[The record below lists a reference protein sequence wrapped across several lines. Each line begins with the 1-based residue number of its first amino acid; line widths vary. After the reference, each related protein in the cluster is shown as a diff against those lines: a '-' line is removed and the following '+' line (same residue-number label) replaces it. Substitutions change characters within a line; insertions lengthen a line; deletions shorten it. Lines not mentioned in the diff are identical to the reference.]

1 LFIHLR
7 ETIVNSIDNWFR
19 IQVFRRL
26 DHVEEGQLLIHDKYG
41 TYSFGNP
48 SRFKA
53 EITVSKLSFYKTLV
67 LRGHLGATEA
77 FAKGYW
83 NSPDLTKVVQI
94 LLKNRHL
101 VDGMET
107 GIVRLLNS
115 IRSLLNKFRKNSQKG
130 SQRNIA
136 FHYDLGDELFQKFLD
151 TTLSYSCAYF
161 ESEAATLEEASIA
174 KYDRICKHLCIKPG
188 DRVIE
193 IGSGW
198 GGFAIHATKNYGC
211 HVTTTTISKNQYAY
225 VHDAI
230 KAEGLEDEIKL
241 LFCDYRNLKGKFD
254 RLVSI
259 EMIEAIGHSQFQIFF
274 NKCSSLLTE
283 QGMAAIQTITIQNRY
298 YEKARR
304 EIDFIKTYIFPGSC
318 IPSISALF
326 DAMTHTDLRLINTM
340 NIGPHYAKTLMLWRK
355 EFVRNEEEI
364 SKLGYDKFFRRIW
377 EMYFSYCEGGFL
389 EGVLGD
395 HQLILAK
402 PLAALKIQNSTDQ
415 VR

>member
-1 LFIHLR
+1 MFIHLK
-7 ETIVNSIDNWFR
+7 ETIVNRIDNWFR
-19 IQVFRRL
+19 IQVFRLL
-26 DHVEEGQLLIHDKYG
+26 DHVEEGHLLVHDKYG
-41 TYSFGNP
+41 TYSFGKP

-53 EITVSKLSFYKTLV
+53 EITVSKTSFYKTLV

-77 FAKGYW
+77 FAKGW
-83 NSPDLTKVVQI
+83 WDSPDLTKVVQL

-107 GIVRLLNS
+107 GVVRLLNP
-115 IRSLLNKFRKNSQKG
+115 IRSLLNKLRTNSQKG

-136 FHYDLGDELFQKFLD
+136 FHYDLGEDLFEKFLD

-161 ESEAATLEEASIA
+161 ETEAATLEEASIA
-174 KYDRICKHLCIKPG
+174 KYDRICKNLGIKPG

-198 GGFAIHATKNYGC
+198 GGFAMHAATNYGC
-211 HVTTTTISKNQYAY
+211 HVTTTTISKNQYSY
-225 VHDAI
+225 VHEAI
-230 KAEGLEDEIKL
+230 KTKGLEDQIKL
-241 LFCDYRNLKGKFD
+241 LFCDYRNLEGKFD

-259 EMIEAIGHSQFQIFF
+259 EMIEAIGHSQFQTFF

-304 EIDFIKTYIFPGSC
+304 EVDFIKTYIFPGSC

-326 DAMTHTDLRLINTM
+326 DAMAHTDLRLINTM
-340 NIGPHYAKTLMLWRK
+340 NIGPHYAKTLMLWRE
-355 EFVRNEEEI
+355 EFIRNDEEI

-402 PLAALKIQNSTDQ
+402 PLAAQKIQHSTDQ
-415 VR
+415 VN